1 MPSSTGAP
9 LILASGSPRRLELLR
24 RLAIPFEVAPSGVD
38 EDSGGEREPEIVVR
52 RLARAK
58 AEAAASGRAAGLV
71 LGFDTV
77 VVLDGE
83 IIGKPRDAGEA
94 RATLRRLRARAHT
107 VYTGLTLVDI
117 GAGHTYSSAVTTTV
131 VMRAFGDAALNGYVA
146 TGEPMD
152 KAGSYA
158 AQGAGAALIAAIDGC
173 WTNVVGL
180 PLCELARLFRLAG
193 MTAAEPDRRC
203 VDPAGHPCPRLPAG
217 IRDAAATGVR

>member
-9 LILASGSPRRLELLR
+9 LILASGSPRRLELMR
-24 RLAIPFEVAPSGVD
+24 RLAIPFEVAPSGAD
-38 EDSGGEREPEIVVR
+38 EDPGAEREPEVVVR

-58 AEAAASGRAAGLV
+58 AETAAIGRAAGVV

-83 IIGKPRDAGEA
+83 MIGKPRDAAEA

-107 VYTGLTLVDI
+107 VYTGLTLLDI
-117 GAGHTYSSAVTTTV
+117 AAGHAYSSAVTTTV
-131 VMRAFGDAALNGYVA
+131 LMGDYGEGVLSGYVA

-180 PLCELARLFRLAG
+180 PLCELARLLRLAG
-193 MTAAEPDRRC
+193 VSLSPTRPICA
-203 VDPAGHPCPRLPAG
+203 DPTGRPCPRIGRQA
-217 IRDAAATGVR
+217 